1 MTNRRLPTLA
11 ALAVIAFVAAACDG
25 GGTYEITE
33 TRTLPAPRASAAP
46 ADARARLLPSGPAA
60 AFPRFDGTPA
70 GAPSAAGTGPGATDS
85 PLRWTVPDGWTEG
98 PARQMRVATF
108 VPAGTTGVECY
119 VTLLAGNGGG
129 LAANVNRWRQQ
140 IGLAAATPA
149 EIDGLATLDV
159 LGVKA
164 RLVEITSGANGVLG
178 LVAETGA
185 QTIFVK
191 MTGPA
196 DVLKSQRERF
206 LAFCRSLS

>member
-1 MTNRRLPTLA
+1 MTNTRLPILA
-11 ALAVIAFVAAACDG
+11 ALAAAALAAAACDG

-33 TRTLPAPRASAAP
+33 TRTLPVPRASSAP
-46 ADARARLLPSGPAA
+46 ADAKARLLPSGPAA

-70 GAPSAAGTGPGATDS
+70 GAPSAAGTAGDAADA

-98 PARQMRVATF
+98 PARQMRVVTF

-119 VTLLAGNGGG
+119 VTLLAGSGGG

-149 EIDGLATLDV
+149 EIDALATLDV

-185 QTIFVK
+185 QTVFVK
-191 MTGPA
+191 MTGPP
-196 DVLKSQRERF
+196 DVLKAQRERF